1 MLGQSRVRVAA
12 VALVALFGATGASF
26 GYAAQ
31 ASSGRVVM
39 AEFTDVSPIV
49 PGQQVKVHGV
59 TVGQVGEPS
68 FDAERGL
75 ALVPLYVDASAMPV
89 HDDAS
94 ASVAPVSLLGE
105 RYIDLHTGSPDAPEL
120 GLMDAIPATATSQ
133 DEDLQAVLDTLDDPT
148 AASLAALVGTLG
160 QGFDNNG
167 EEVQAAITALEP
179 AMTDTDA
186 LVRVL
191 AEQNELLGSVVDRVE
206 PVASAVA
213 ADGGARLD
221 GLVASATDLL
231 ATTAER
237 DAALQGTL
245 AELPGTLTEARTT
258 LDDLSGTAT
267 TTAATLQGI
276 RPVTDDLRELS
287 LELQAFADSA
297 DPALSSLDGVLERA
311 DELLTE
317 ARPIAAELRAAGPD
331 LASTLDG
338 LQPVVGDLTG
348 NLGDVFAFIR
358 NWALTTNQRDGLS
371 HYFRAF
377 YVLNPDAVSGYL
389 PGGLADLAPSPGPDA
404 TPDDQIDSP
413 AGAGGPTGR
422 LPGAEGRPGDLGLLG
437 GGGDSSPRGDGDPPG
452 GNRDGASGLT
462 EEQER
467 GAVGMLLGG
476 N

>member
-1 MLGQSRVRVAA
+1 MLGQSRTRVAA
-12 VALVALFGATGASF
+12 VALVAVFGATGASY

-31 ASSGRVVM
+31 ESSGRVVM

-59 TVGQVGEPS
+59 AVGQVGEPS
-68 FDAERGL
+68 FDAERGV

-89 HDDAS
+89 HDDAT

-105 RYIDLHTGSPDAPEL
+105 RFVDLRTGTPGAPEL

-167 EEVQAAITALEP
+167 EEIQGAITALEP
-179 AMTDTDA
+179 ALTDTDA

-191 AEQNELLGSVVDRVE
+191 SEQNELLGSVVDRVE
-206 PVASAVA
+206 PVATAVA
-213 ADGGARLD
+213 ADDGARLD
-221 GLVASATDLL
+221 GLIASATDLL

-237 DAALQGTL
+237 DAQLRGTL
-245 AELPGTLTEARTT
+245 TELPGTLTEAQTT
-258 LDDLSGTAT
+258 LGELSGTAR
-267 TTAATLQGI
+267 TTAATLEGL
-276 RPVTDDLRELS
+276 RPTTDDLRELS
-287 LELQAFADSA
+287 VELQAFADSA

-331 LASTLDG
+331 LRTTLDG
-338 LQPVVGDLTG
+338 LQPIVGDLNG
-348 NLGDVFAFIR
+348 SLGDVFGFIR
-358 NWALTTNQRDGLS
+358 NWALTTNEKDGLS
-371 HYFRAF
+371 HYFRAYF
-377 YVLNPDAVSGYL
+377 VLNPDPVTGFV
-389 PGGLADLAPSPGPDA
+389 PGGLADLAPTPADDP
-404 TPDDQIDSP
+404 TPDTQIQEP
-413 AGAGGPTGR
+413 VGGGLPSGR
-422 LPGAEGRPGDLGLLG
+422 LPGAEGEPGDLGLLG
-437 GGGDSSPRGDGDPPG
+437 GGGDRPAAEDEGATGLSP
-452 GNRDGASGLT
+452 
-462 EEQER
+462 EQER